1 MTSRSSAHELRGLAR
16 SIHELFARDADAP
29 VREMDGAHAVDARSD
44 DVAWLVESS
53 VRLPGD
59 DHAPDP
65 LNVAV
70 RAYVASAPEG
80 REAARDAVLAAAA
93 DARDRRAAGAM
104 ADAAEALAHFAE
116 KEPGALELAISLVT
130 PGVATLLVARVAEA
144 ADDEGRRAELVEALP
159 RLGEELEV
167 AVLEALRAEALDRS
181 ADRAVRRAYLS
192 MVSAMADRGS
202 DILERMLEDADWRVM
217 RNGIHLVGERG
228 DGDVVSSLR
237 AALQHDDARVR
248 KEVLVTL
255 AKLGGDEVGVL
266 AKVHLEDPDPAVR
279 AQAAR
284 TVGVLHVE
292 LALRPLLALLDREEQ
307 PDVILEAVRS
317 LGLLGDVAAVPAL
330 DRLASPSL
338 FARNPQEVR
347 VAAYRALGAIGS
359 PRAQELIQEALAD
372 KDPEVR
378 RTAETLREGREK

>member
-1 MTSRSSAHELRGLAR
+1 MTHRSPAHELRGLAR
-16 SIHELFARDADAP
+16 SIHDLFARDVPSPSPDVEDGHPADS
-29 VREMDGAHAVDARSD
+29 RGG
-44 DVAWLVESS
+44 DVAWVAESG

-59 DHAPDP
+59 VHAPD
-65 LNVAV
+65 LLIDAV
-70 RAYVASAPEG
+70 RAYVTSSPEG
-80 REAARDAVLAAAA
+80 RDEARDAVRAAAA
-93 DARDRRAAGAM
+93 DARERRAASVM

-116 KEPGALELAISLVT
+116 KEPDALELARPLVT

-144 ADDEGRRAELVEALP
+144 SEDEGRRGELVEALP
-159 RLGEELEV
+159 LLGEEVEV
-167 AVLEALRAEALDRS
+167 AVLEALRAEALDRG
-181 ADRAVRRAYLS
+181 ADRAVRRAYLA

-202 DILERMLEDADWRVM
+202 EILERMMEDPDWRVM

-228 DGDVVSSLR
+228 DADAVARLR
-237 AALQHDDARVR
+237 TALSHDDPRVR

-292 LALRPLLALLDREEQ
+292 LALRPLLNLLEREEEQ
-307 PDVILEAVRS
+307 DTILEAIRS
-317 LGLLGDVAAVPAL
+317 LGLLGDAAAVPAL
-330 DRLASPSL
+330 ERLASSSL
-338 FARNPQEVR
+338 FGRTPQEVR

-359 PRAQELIQEALAD
+359 PRARDLIQEALAD
-372 KDPEVR
+372 RDPEVR
-378 RTAETLREGREK
+378 RTAETLLQGREE